1 MAGSLSRP
9 ALRLLTAAVI
19 IAWPLL
25 ISLGLTHHS
34 LNWLLPLLALILAL
48 RLWQVRHQRGPM
60 RFVAIASALAGVALC
75 AASWLLQAHQWLL
88 FYPVVINALLLAV
101 FGASLWSPMPLVER
115 LARLNEPQLSAA
127 GIRYTRN
134 VTRVW
139 CVFFVANGGIALF
152 TALHGNMALWS
163 LWNGALSYLAI
174 GALMGGEW
182 LLRQRLKRR
191 EAR

>member
-9 ALRLLTAAVI
+9 ALRLLTAAII

-139 CVFFVANGGIALF
+139 CGFFVANGGIALF

-182 LLRQRLKRR
+182 LLRQHLKRR